1 MEEKLESGY
10 QLYIGKDIETEK
22 ITGVYIRQRSGTTTQ
37 IHTQENELDFI
48 RILPS
53 IEEQIKDGYILVLGK
68 FDKKFYGFF
77 TDNTQNETRQYE
89 TYNQFFL
96 NTLVNIEE
104 KVKNIKNINKNI
116 GGK

>member
-10 QLYIGKDIETEK
+10 QLYIGKDIEAEK

-53 IEEQIKDGYILVLGK
+53 IEEQIKDGYMLVLGK

-77 TDNTQNETRQYE
+77 TDNTQYE
-89 TYNQFFL
+89 TYN
-96 NTLVNIEE
+96 
-104 KVKNIKNINKNI
+104 
-116 GGK
+116 

>member
-10 QLYIGKDIETEK
+10 QLYIGKDIEAEK

-53 IEEQIKDGYILVLGK
+53 KILI
-68 FDKKFYGFF
+68 F
-77 TDNTQNETRQYE
+77 
-89 TYNQFFL
+89 
-96 NTLVNIEE
+96 
-104 KVKNIKNINKNI
+104 
-116 GGK
+116 